1 MRKLLLL
8 CCLLYAGIG
17 IAYGQS
23 RSLTGTVSD
32 QTGHPLEA
40 VTVTVLETQ
49 KSVST
54 DAKGRFT
61 IQAQNGQNLRFT
73 YVGAQ
78 PGNLLVTSDTR
89 TVTITLDMGTNN
101 LNEVVVTGYQ
111 QERKKDLTGAV
122 SVVNVKDI
130 QDIPAGNAI
139 KALQGRVPGVT
150 VTTDGSPAGNVK
162 VQIRGIGTLNNTDPL
177 YVIDGVP
184 TTRGLQELNQDDIE
198 SIQVLK
204 DAASASI
211 YGSRAA
217 NGVIIVTTKKGKAGV
232 SRINFSATNSLEF
245 YGSKLDVLNTQ
256 QRGQAY
262 WRAAVNDGTNPN
274 NNSTYQYQ
282 WNGDYNNPVLNKVLL
297 PEFLDAGHTLKPA
310 DTHWFDEIAR
320 TSVLQSYNLTVSN
333 GGDKGNSLFSLGY
346 YDNQGII
353 KESRDQKITARFN
366 SDYNFFNNRLKIGEN
381 FDATYM
387 RDVLLPTGD
396 ITSLALIDE
405 PATPVY

>member
-150 VTTDGSPAGNVK
+150 VTTDGSPAGNVR
-162 VQIRGIGTLNNTDPL
+162 VQIRGIGTLNNT
-177 YVIDGVP
+177 
-184 TTRGLQELNQDDIE
+184 
-198 SIQVLK
+198 
-204 DAASASI
+204 
-211 YGSRAA
+211 
-217 NGVIIVTTKKGKAGV
+217 
-232 SRINFSATNSLEF
+232 
-245 YGSKLDVLNTQ
+245 
-256 QRGQAY
+256 
-262 WRAAVNDGTNPN
+262 
-274 NNSTYQYQ
+274 
-282 WNGDYNNPVLNKVLL
+282 
-297 PEFLDAGHTLKPA
+297 
-310 DTHWFDEIAR
+310 
-320 TSVLQSYNLTVSN
+320 
-333 GGDKGNSLFSLGY
+333 
-346 YDNQGII
+346 
-353 KESRDQKITARFN
+353 
-366 SDYNFFNNRLKIGEN
+366 
-381 FDATYM
+381 
-387 RDVLLPTGD
+387 
-396 ITSLALIDE
+396 
-405 PATPVY
+405 